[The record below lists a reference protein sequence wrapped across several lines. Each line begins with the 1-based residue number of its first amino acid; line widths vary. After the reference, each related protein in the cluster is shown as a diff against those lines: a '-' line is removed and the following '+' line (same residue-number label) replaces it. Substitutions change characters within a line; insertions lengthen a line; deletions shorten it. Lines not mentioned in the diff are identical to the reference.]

1 MTRTVAPSAV
11 RTLPVLAI
19 VVCHDGEEWLPLALS
34 SLRRSTIRPRHVLA
48 VDTGSTDRTAKLL
61 AEAAEPGGVAAG
73 PDAQPV
79 LSGALTLSSET
90 GFAAAIAAAVDHAVE
105 RWGDPGSWLWLLHDD
120 CAPEP
125 DCLEQLL
132 HAADENAS
140 AKVLGPLGLDWAE
153 PRLIVEAGLS
163 TDASGHRQQMA
174 APGDEPSEVLAVSS
188 AGSLVQRELWT
199 ELGGFDPEF
208 ALLREDLDFGWRANA
223 AGALVLSV
231 PAARVRHARALS
243 TGHRA
248 PDAAGR
254 SLAAVNRSHGLR
266 VFLVNCSASS
276 FWFGLVRLPVLL
288 LLRAFV
294 FVVLRRTSEA
304 RAELSAL
311 RYLTSGRGHLRKA
324 RAARRQRPRPGT
336 VKGLFVGRLARLR
349 NAVRAGVVGLVRR
362 GVERDVALG
371 TVPEGVTD
379 EPAWIPP
386 EALGAANRPPVGPE
400 ALPAGALRG
409 LSSRGSGLRRPGTV
423 VAVTV
428 PAAPGVTVPA
438 APGATGPKAS
448 ETEAPAGETSPD
460 GPTET
465 PRPAPAPRP
474 SPARDPGLVF
484 VEVNRRRVLGATVF
498 APPVVL
504 TVLLTA
510 LAFAV
515 NRARLG
521 LDLSGGTLLPVGG
534 LGQVWSTY
542 LSPWHAVSGGTGAP
556 APATLPVLGSL
567 GAIFT
572 PLGGPAALVAI
583 LLIGDVPLAFLS
595 AYAATRKL
603 PVRRWVRAIVAA
615 TYALLPAATASVA
628 QGRLDVVVVHLVLP
642 LVVAGIARLLTRPG
656 TRWLHVSALSA
667 FGVALLGAF
676 SPLAHALALLGL
688 LVGFVVLPAPTG
700 LGRRAASVGIVVIL
714 PLVLLLP
721 WPTVLLAH
729 PDLLLHGLGGP
740 AAPVSGANLSG
751 LTPGGP
757 GAWPIGVAVLAATL
771 VALVVRPTKQVAG
784 GLALAV
790 LGVAGVVLVRQFPVA
805 PMQGGA
811 PAPGY
816 TGVPL
821 LVVGAGLLWAVL
833 ATWRRGG
840 SASVPAPWLPKVAGV
855 AGVVVLAAL
864 AASAVGTGAEGP
876 LTAHPRPA
884 LAPEV
889 AADVAASGRAVLDLT
904 EPQPR
909 QTGGR
914 LALYGDDQ
922 LAPAPGTTQRL
933 AGWRT
938 ALLTGDAN
946 AVKAAVAA
954 AAISGVEYVVL
965 PPGSNAQALGQLA
978 EGLVAVAAPMSD
990 GRPVVRLLPKAGEV
1004 TLISPELAKAAVTG
1018 GGAPGAAPGVSPV
1031 DAQLPDVRVRA
1042 SAGPT
1047 GRLLVLAAEQEAG
1060 WQASV
1065 NGKAVPIVPAWGHQ
1079 VAVSIPAA
1087 SSEVSLAFPGTERSL
1102 LLLVQLAA
1110 VLFTALTAIPSR
1122 RQLAKPA
1129 GRAEATGV
1137 RPGRAHS
1144 PSITSGSTPR

>member
-1 MTRTVAPSAV
+1 MTRTVAPSLV

-34 SLRRSTIRPRHVLA
+34 SLRRSTVRPRHVLA
-48 VDTGSTDRTAKLL
+48 VDTGSTDLTAKLL

-73 PDAQPV
+73 PDSQPV
-79 LSGALTLSSET
+79 LSGVITLSSET
-90 GFAAAIAAAVDHAVE
+90 GFAAAIAAAVAHAVE
-105 RWGDPGSWLWLLHDD
+105 RWGDPGAWLWLLHDD

-132 HAADENAS
+132 HAAEAAPS

-174 APGDEPSEVLAVSS
+174 APGDEPGEVLAVPS
-188 AGSLVQRELWT
+188 AGSLVQRELWDT
-199 ELGGFDPEF
+199 LGGFDEDF
-208 ALLREDLDFGWRANA
+208 SLLREDLDFGWRANA

-243 TGHRA
+243 TGRRT

-254 SLAAVNRSHGLR
+254 SLAAVNRAHGLR
-266 VFLVNCSASS
+266 VFLVNCSPFS

-288 LLRAFV
+288 LLRALV
-294 FVVLRRTSEA
+294 FFLLRRVSEA

-311 RYLTSGRGHLRKA
+311 AYVTSGRGKL
-324 RAARRQRPRPGT
+324 RAARANRRESPRPGT
-336 VKGLFVGRLARLR
+336 VRGLFVGRYTRLR
-349 NAVRAGVVGLVRR
+349 NALRAGVVGLVRR
-362 GVERDVALG
+362 GVESDVALG
-371 TVPEGVTD
+371 TVPEGLAE
-379 EPAWIPP
+379 EPAWIAP
-386 EALGAANRPPVGPE
+386 EALGAADRRPVGPD

-423 VAVTV
+423 VAVAVPTGQEAEREEV
-428 PAAPGVTVPA
+428 PAESVVEPDD
-438 APGATGPKAS
+438 GPKPS
-448 ETEAPAGETSPD
+448 
-460 GPTET
+460 
-465 PRPAPAPRP
+465 PAPRP
-474 SPARDPGLVF
+474 ARAREPGLVF
-484 VEVNRRRVLGATVF
+484 VEVNRRRVLAATIF

-504 TVLLTA
+504 VVLLTA

-515 NRARLG
+515 NRGRLG
-521 LDLSGGTLLPVGG
+521 LDLSGGGLLPVGG
-534 LGQVWSTY
+534 LGDLWSTY
-542 LSPWHAVSGGTGAP
+542 LAPWHAVAGGTGAP
-556 APATLPVLGSL
+556 APATLPVLGTI
-567 GAIFT
+567 GAIFA

-583 LLIGDVPLAFLS
+583 LLIGDIPLAALS

-603 PVRRWVRAIVAA
+603 PVRRWVRAVVAA

-667 FGVALLGAF
+667 FGVAVLGAF
-676 SPLAHALALLGL
+676 SPLAHALALVGL
-688 LVGFVVLPAPTG
+688 LLGFVVLPAPTG
-700 LGRRAASVGIVVIL
+700 LARRAASVGIVVIL

-721 WPTVLLAH
+721 WPTVLLKH
-729 PDLLLHGLGGP
+729 PELLLHGLGGP
-740 AAPVSGANLSG
+740 AAPASGADLAG

-790 LGVAGVVLVRQFPVA
+790 LGVAAVVLVRQVPVT
-805 PMQGGA
+805 PMQGG
-811 PAPGY
+811 PAATGY

-833 ATWRRGG
+833 ATWQRGG
-840 SASVPAPWLPKVAGV
+840 SAGVPAPWLPKVAGV
-855 AGVVVLAAL
+855 AGLVVLIAL
-864 AASAVGTGAEGP
+864 GVSAVGSGHTGP
-876 LTAHPRPA
+876 LTAQPRPA

-889 AADVAASGRAVLDLT
+889 AADVAGSGRAVLDLGELT
-904 EPQPR
+904 R

-914 LALYGDDQ
+914 LALFGDDQ
-922 LAPAPGTTQRL
+922 LAPTPGTPGRL
-933 AGWRT
+933 ADWRRD
-938 ALLTGDAN
+938 LLTGGAG
-946 AVKAAVAA
+946 AVKSAVAA
-954 AAISGVEYVVL
+954 AAISGVEYVIL
-965 PPGSNAQALGQLA
+965 PPGSNPQALVSLA
-978 EGLVAVAAPMSD
+978 GDLVAPAAPMSD

-1018 GGAPGAAPGVSPV
+1018 GGAPGASPGVSPV
-1031 DAQLPDVRVRA
+1031 DARLPDVRVRA
-1042 SAGPT
+1042 SDGPT

-1060 WQASV
+1060 WTASV

-1079 VAVSIPAA
+1079 VAVSIPPQ
-1087 SSEVSLAFPGTERSL
+1087 SSEVSLAFPGTERGL
-1102 LLLVQLAA
+1102 LLLAQLAA
-1110 VLFTALTAIPSR
+1110 VLFTALTAVPSR
-1122 RQLAKPA
+1122 RRQ
-1129 GRAEATGV
+1129 
-1137 RPGRAHS
+1137 S